1 MATYSGSVLQPTG
14 KTRGACPPGSAAGL
28 QLSDTE
34 FSRLCRLVHRHA
46 GIHLTDHKKELVRAR
61 LMKVLRGR
69 SLASFQE
76 YYDLVLADKSGA
88 ELACLLD
95 ALSTNLTAF
104 AREPGHFQYLAQEI
118 LPAWRQ
124 GPGEP
129 LRQTLWSA
137 GCSTGEEP
145 YTLAM
150 ILMDTFPG
158 EDLSQVEI
166 YTSDLNTQVLTQAE
180 RAVYPFARMEPL
192 PPEWR
197 QRFFQKGV
205 REQEGFVRVKPEVRR
220 LVHFFRFN
228 LMDPFPFQEKMDV
241 IFCRNVMIY
250 FEKETQAKLV
260 DKFFHCLRPGGY
272 LFIGHSESLCNH
284 RHQFTYVKPTIYRK

>member
-1 MATYSGSVLQPTG
+1 MAPTG
-14 KTRGACPPGSAAGL
+14 CLPGIAPGPT
-28 QLSDTE
+28 LSDAE
-34 FSRLCRLVHRHA
+34 FFRFCQLVHRHA
-46 GIHLTDHKKELVRAR
+46 GIYLTAQKKELVRAR
-61 LMKVLRGR
+61 LMKILRGR
-69 SLASFQE
+69 SLANFQE
-76 YYDLVLADKSGA
+76 YYDLVLADKSGD

-104 AREPGHFQYLAQEI
+104 AREPGHFQYLAQKI

-124 GPGEP
+124 GQGEP

-158 EDLSQVEI
+158 ENLSQVKI
-166 YTSDLNTQVLTQAE
+166 CASDLNTQVLTQAE
-180 RAVYPFARMEPL
+180 RGVYPFARMEPL
-192 PPEWR
+192 PSEWR
-197 QRFFQKGV
+197 RRFFQKGV
-205 REQEGFVRVKPEVRR
+205 RGQEGFVRVKPEVRR

-228 LMDPFPFQEKMDV
+228 LMDPFPFQENMDV

-260 DKFFHCLRPGGY
+260 DKFYHCLRPGGY

-284 RHQFTYVKPTIYRK
+284 RHQFKYVKPTIYRK

>member
-1 MATYSGSVLQPTG
+1 MATHSGSVLQPTG
-14 KTRGACPPGSAAGL
+14 NTRGAGPPGSAASL

-46 GIHLTDHKKELVRAR
+46 GIHLTVHKKELVRAR

-76 YYDLVLADKSGA
+76 YYDLVLADKSGV

-124 GPGEP
+124 GQGEP

-158 EDLSQVEI
+158 EDLSQVKI
-166 YTSDLNTQVLTQAE
+166 YASDLNTQVLTQAE
-180 RAVYPFARMEPL
+180 RGVYPLARMEPI

-197 QRFFQKGV
+197 RRFFQKGV
-205 REQEGFVRVKPEVRR
+205 REQEGFVRVKSEVRR
-220 LVHFFRFN
+220 LVNFFRLN

-260 DKFFHCLRPGGY
+260 DKFYHCLRPGGY
-272 LFIGHSESLCNH
+272 FFIGHSESLCNH
-284 RHQFTYVKPTIYRK
+284 QHQFKYVKPTIYRK